1 MLVQIISA
9 QMNGTLGQHV
19 IDHTFE
25 CLTIFIS
32 FGFLISRNSFVVSHR
47 NHSNVSD
54 GCNKKVL
61 SEKSFKIPVVNASII
76 K

>member
-1 MLVQIISA
+1 M
-9 QMNGTLGQHV
+9 

-32 FGFLISRNSFVVSHR
+32 FGFLITGNSFVVSHR
-47 NHSNVSD
+47 NHSNISD
-54 GCNKKVL
+54 GRNKKVL
-61 SEKSFKIPVVNASII
+61 SEKSFKIPIVNASII